1 MSLPVYLAPLRGVTL
16 CDFRAC
22 LGEQFYGISAALA
35 PFIALGRPGRVKPS
49 MLADILPEANGPL
62 QTIPQIIGKDPI
74 AFSDMLKAL
83 RDLGY
88 TKANLNCGCPWK
100 FVAKKGRGS
109 GLPENPAVFEKMLEA
124 GCKGMPN
131 GFSVKIRLGY
141 ASTDTLAARLDC
153 INRYP
158 LSAIIVHPRT
168 GIQMYGGHVHLDVFA
183 NLLPHFQAPVIY
195 NGDIFTPADA
205 IQIAKRFPS
214 LQGLMI
220 GRGLCQNPALAEEIA
235 AAFQAVS
242 DGLPIP
248 ESRHDDAFRA
258 RVLRFANTLTDRY
271 AAKLCGPAP
280 LMGRLKELWS
290 YLHASFEST
299 DTGLR
304 QIQRAPDLPFLLS
317 AIESLV
323 AENRQ

>member
-22 LGEQFYGISAALA
+22 LGEQFHGISAALA
-35 PFIALGRPGRVKPS
+35 PFIALGGPGRVKPS
-49 MLADILPEANGPL
+49 MLADVLPEANGPL
-62 QTIPQIIGKDPI
+62 QTIPQIIGKDPA

-88 TKANLNCGCPWK
+88 TRANLNCGCPWK

-109 GLPENPAVFEKMLEA
+109 GLPENPDVFEKMLET
-124 GCKGMPN
+124 GCKDMPN

-183 NLLPHFQAPVIY
+183 ALLPHFQAPVIY
-195 NGDIFTPADA
+195 NGDLFSPSDA

-235 AAFQAVS
+235 AAFVADAS
-242 DGLPIP
+242 NLPLPIP
-248 ESRHDDAFRA
+248 CHDAAFRA
-258 RVLRFANTLTDRY
+258 RILHFAETLTVRY
-271 AAKLCGPAP
+271 ARKLYGPAP
-280 LMGRLKELWS
+280 LIGRLKELWS
-290 YLHASFEST
+290 YLHASFEN
-299 DTGLR
+299 DDAGLR
-304 QIQRAPDLPFLLS
+304 KIQRAPDLPSLQAAIS
-317 AIESLV
+317 ALTSP
-323 AENRQ
+323 

>member
-1 MSLPVYLAPLRGVTL
+1 MFLPVYLAPLRGVTL

-22 LGEQFYGISAALA
+22 LGEQFHGIRAALA
-35 PFIALGRPGRVKPS
+35 PFIALGGPGRVKPS
-49 MLADILPEANGPL
+49 MLADVLPEANGPL
-62 QTIPQIIGKDPI
+62 QTIPQIIGKDPA

-88 TKANLNCGCPWK
+88 DKANLNCGCPWK

-205 IQIAKRFPS
+205 IQIAKCFPS

-235 AAFQAVS
+235 AAFEAES
-242 DGLPIP
+242 ANRPLPTP
-248 ESRHDDAFRA
+248 CHDAAFRS
-258 RVLRFANTLTDRY
+258 RIRHFAETLTERY
-271 AAKLCGPAP
+271 TRKLYGPAP
-280 LMGRLKELWS
+280 LIGRLKELWS
-290 YLHASFEST
+290 YLHVSFEDG

-304 QIQRAPDLPFLLS
+304 NIQRAPDLPSLQT
-317 AIESLV
+317 AIAALTTP
-323 AENRQ
+323 